1 MIKLHLNTLSL
12 TSLQFVQFQHLPT
25 PGHGIQ
31 LEIHDISVFCYTR
44 LVQAKKKRLEQL
56 QMARII
62 QRIYRGMLGRRGVD
76 LIRIERVNA
85 QLTPTKRRATEET

>member
-1 MIKLHLNTLSL
+1 LNTLSL

-56 QMARII
+56 RIQMARII

-85 QLTPTKRRATEET
+85 QLTLTKRRATEET